1 MGENLAIEKSFCSAM
16 DAPIFDL
23 NQTGA
28 AQEDAL

>member
-1 MGENLAIEKSFCSAM
+1 MAKTWAIEKSFCSAM

-28 AQEDAL
+28 AQENAL